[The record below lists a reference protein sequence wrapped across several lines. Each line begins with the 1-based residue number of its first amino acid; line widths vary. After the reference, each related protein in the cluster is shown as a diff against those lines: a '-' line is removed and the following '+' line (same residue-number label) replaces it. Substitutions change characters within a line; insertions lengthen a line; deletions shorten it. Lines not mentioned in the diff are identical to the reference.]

1 MTNEKAKVRNDLSGE
16 ELFQMFLDG
25 LQNEHE
31 YRFSSAWRPKGSI
44 SVVVPIIV
52 AEIERS
58 PRTRKYLTLQETSD
72 LIITD
77 SGIIGG
83 VKVTNNGGIPIYVKL
98 GSVFRGNGTQS
109 RAVNKSLL
117 IEAGETIDVTVNC
130 IHASHGVS
138 CGSKF
143 TSDPNLASPA
153 FVEAALLKSRQ
164 YEVWSRV
171 AHYSRLRA
179 RAATA
184 ANERS
189 RTLKHSDD
197 LVGSLSS
204 NDTFAKM
211 IEEITREVPNHEGQV
226 GIVVIDEKGVYGL
239 EMFDSPESWKALNKG
254 MISKYAEVIVGKVNE
269 KIIDVKVNPEKVNS
283 GIAEFI
289 SRIKQ
294 SQHMLSSEKNTT
306 IVRIHDE
313 NAYGEL
319 VFYNGAFVHL
329 TAIRNDD
336 ESLESAINSAH
347 SEPQFPSSK
356 EVKVD
361 NGNT

>member
-1 MTNEKAKVRNDLSGE
+1 MTNEKAKAENDLSGE

-25 LQNEHE
+25 LQNENE
-31 YRFSSAWRPKGSI
+31 YRFSSPWRSKGSI

-52 AEIERS
+52 TEIERKR
-58 PRTRKYLTLQETSD
+58 RTRKYVTLQETSE
-72 LIITD
+72 IITD
-77 SGIIGG
+77 SGSIGG
-83 VKVTNNGGIPIYVKL
+83 VKVTNNGRIPIYVKL

-109 RAVNKSLL
+109 RAVNKSLF

-130 IHASHGVS
+130 IHASHGIS
-138 CGSKF
+138 RGSTF
-143 TSDPNLASPA
+143 SSDPNLASPA

-164 YEVWSRV
+164 HEVWSRV
-171 AHYSRLRA
+171 AHYNRLRG

-189 RTLKHSDD
+189 RTLKHNDD

-204 NDTFAKM
+204 NDTFARM
-211 IEEITREVPNHEGQV
+211 IKEISRDVPNHEGQV

-239 EMFDSPESWKALNKG
+239 EMFDSPESWKALYKG
-254 MISKYAEVIVGKVNE
+254 MISKYAEVMVGKVNE
-269 KIIDVKVNPEKVNS
+269 KIIDVKVNPEKVKS

-294 SQHMLSSEKNTT
+294 SQHMLSLEKYTT
-306 IVRIHDE
+306 IIRIHDR

-336 ESLESAINSAH
+336 ESLKSAINAEHIESDPAV
-347 SEPQFPSSK
+347 PRR
-356 EVKVD
+356 
-361 NGNT
+361 